1 MGYVQHNSAKL
12 LQKDGFSGM
21 EQDDESNYPFST
33 LKHYIEQLQ
42 SQDETLVPNY
52 VTCDDILTFDD
63 EVAATG
69 NSN

>member
-1 MGYVQHNSAKL
+1 
-12 LQKDGFSGM
+12 M
-21 EQDDESNYPFST
+21 EQDDKSNYPFST

>member
-1 MGYVQHNSAKL
+1 
-12 LQKDGFSGM
+12 M

-33 LKHYIEQLQ
+33 LKHYTEQLQ